1 MHEMSNPVSGFH
13 ANCLQWME
21 TICMK
26 CQILFSGKTKKNIA
40 NMSSA
45 KLAQR
50 LVKVKAPVATVAD
63 DIYFFFFFSRKIR
76 FDFVLCI
83 GYCLVLNFEP

>member
-1 MHEMSNPVSGFH
+1 
-13 ANCLQWME
+13 
-21 TICMK
+21 MK

-40 NMSSA
+40 NMLSA

-50 LVKVKAPVATVAD
+50 LVKVKAPVAIVAD
-63 DIYFFFFFSRKIR
+63 DIHFFFFPRKIR

-83 GYCLVLNFEP
+83 RREI